1 MAVSS
6 ATVPGSFIGTTVI
19 EDTDSDNTPE
29 DASGSGGTLHQV
41 YIDNSANSAQ
51 VYVKLYEAAKGSV
64 TVGTTPPSF
73 IFPCPASKAKQFN
86 FASGAAWS
94 TALSFATVTAA
105 GTGGNTGPT
114 DSVIVRLTIG

>member
-51 VYVKLYEAAKGSV
+51 VYVKLYEAAGV
-64 TVGTTPPSF
+64 IRAPP
-73 IFPCPASKAKQFN
+73 
-86 FASGAAWS
+86 
-94 TALSFATVTAA
+94 TA
-105 GTGGNTGPT
+105 
-114 DSVIVRLTIG
+114 